1 MKNHTILIAI
11 LVILSLIFLGCVEQ
25 TPVGT
30 PTPTAQPTPERTV
43 VDNISSE
50 IAALT
55 PTPTPTPRTEPP
67 VNYTVLLD
75 SDYGFYR
82 IRAAQGDTIVN
93 LPPSFDPS
101 NFSINVGDSVKWI
114 NQDTQRYE
122 LTIISNDGLWT
133 SQAGLL
139 FDNYDYFEYTFKSP
153 GRYTFS
159 IKDSRRSKN
168 QTIVVN
174 P

>member
-43 VDNISSE
+43 VGNISSE
-50 IAALT
+50 IPALT

-93 LPPSFDPS
+93 LPPSFEPF
-101 NFSINVGDSVKWI
+101 NFSNNGGNSVKVI
-114 NQDTQRYE
+114 NQDPQKYE
-122 LTIISNDGLWT
+122 LTKNSNYGPWT
-133 SQAGLL
+133 RQAGLL
-139 FDNYDYFEYTFKSP
+139 
-153 GRYTFS
+153 
-159 IKDSRRSKN
+159 
-168 QTIVVN
+168 
-174 P
+174 

>member
-43 VDNISSE
+43 VGNISSE
-50 IAALT
+50 IPA
-55 PTPTPTPRTEPP
+55 PTPTPRTEPP
-67 VNYTVLLD
+67 VNYSVLLD